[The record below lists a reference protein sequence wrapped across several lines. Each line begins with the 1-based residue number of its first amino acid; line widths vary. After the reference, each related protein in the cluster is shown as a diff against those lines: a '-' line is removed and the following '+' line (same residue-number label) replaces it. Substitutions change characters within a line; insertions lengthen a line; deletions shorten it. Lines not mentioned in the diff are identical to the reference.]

1 MTNVSVVKSFELFS
15 EVGDWKRITT
25 AVDGVI
31 KTVLGIKEVVEGQNE
46 YLWVGTDGEV
56 KAEYVERLK
65 ELVQMFPKDI
75 ECKTEHNGVYVVA
88 SKNDKGKDILLRSFA
103 KMVVSL

>member
-1 MTNVSVVKSFELFS
+1 MTNVSVQKSFELFS

-31 KTVLGIKEVVEGQNE
+31 RTVLGIKEVVEGQNE
-46 YLWVGTDGEV
+46 YLWVGTDGAV

-75 ECKTEHNGVYVVA
+75 ECKVEQNGVYVVA
-88 SKNDKGKDILLRSFA
+88 SKTSQGRDILLRQFT
-103 KMVVSL
+103 KLVISL